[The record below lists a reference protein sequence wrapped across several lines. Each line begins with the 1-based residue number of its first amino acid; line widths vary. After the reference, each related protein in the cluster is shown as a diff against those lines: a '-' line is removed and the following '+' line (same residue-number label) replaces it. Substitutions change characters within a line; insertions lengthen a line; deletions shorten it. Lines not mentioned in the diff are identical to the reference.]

1 MNIELE
7 GADNLYIWNEKRTV
21 PAENLKP
28 ITGGRLKG
36 KSDISPQWR
45 LQALTEML
53 GPCGVGWKYETVG
66 RDVHEFNNEVS
77 VHTRINLY
85 IKVAD
90 KWSDAIEGQGGA
102 MLVEKEKNGLYH
114 NDEAF
119 KMATTDA
126 LSVACKQL
134 GIAAD
139 VYLGKADSKYQR
151 PREEVRDLTPA
162 RIAIRNAKTLDEL
175 KEVWHKV
182 NIEFTGDRQSL
193 GVLNAEKDKVKKA
206 LQDNIERDKIVGA
219 DVTMA
224 TRILP

>member
-45 LQALTEML
+45 LQALTEMF
-53 GPCGVGWKYETVG
+53 GPCGVGWKYETIV
-66 RDVHEFNNEVS
+66 RNVHEYNSEVS
-77 VHTRINLY
+77 AHVVINLY
-85 IKVAD
+85 IKIAG

-102 MLVEKEKNGLYH
+102 MLVEKESKGLYH

-151 PREEVRDLTPA
+151 PREEVRDINPA
-162 RIAIRNAKTLDEL
+162 LNAIRSATNLDEL

-182 NIEFTGDRQSL
+182 NLEFTGDRQSL
-193 GVLNAEKDKVKKA
+193 GILNAEKDKVKKA
-206 LQDNIERDKIVGA
+206 LQ
-219 DVTMA
+219 
-224 TRILP
+224 